1 MGMDEARCSF
11 CGKPASATGALI
23 KPPKGVPGENDEV
36 YICTECVRAC
46 AAILDSDGGEM
57 LLRMS
62 KETVQ

>member
-11 CGKPASATGALI
+11 CDKPASTVRAMIKAPKAAPTGH
-23 KPPKGVPGENDEV
+23 GEV

-46 AAILDSDGGEM
+46 AAIVDGDGVEV
-57 LLRMS
+57 LGIG